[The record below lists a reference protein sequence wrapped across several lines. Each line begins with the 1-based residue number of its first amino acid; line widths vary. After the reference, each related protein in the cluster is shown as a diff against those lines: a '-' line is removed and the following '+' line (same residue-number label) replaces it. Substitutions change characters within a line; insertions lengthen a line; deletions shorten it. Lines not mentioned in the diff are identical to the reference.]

1 MLRHAATSWH
11 GVRLWQP
18 DWRADITQFRFQ
30 CCSLREAVKLH
41 LLMNACCGN
50 RSTSS
55 FPVANGTLW
64 RRWID
69 TSLQSPE
76 DIVPW
81 NDALSVADRPVRA
94 APRSIV
100 VLWARVGGCRM
111 GTANH

>member
-1 MLRHAATSWH
+1 ML
-11 GVRLWQP
+11 
-18 DWRADITQFRFQ
+18 
-30 CCSLREAVKLH
+30 LREAVKLH
-41 LLMNACCGN
+41 LLMNAYWEPID
-50 RSTSS
+50 
-55 FPVANGTLW
+55 FELPPVANGTLW

-81 NDALSVADRPVRA
+81 NDALSVADRLYRA

-100 VLWARVGGCRM
+100 VLWARVGGRRM